1 MFALFYILCLIVTEM
16 KKYLLPEKGK
26 YPSQHHKYIGEHL
39 KSNKNRGAMGSIC
52 LRTG

>member
-1 MFALFYILCLIVTEM
+1 MFTLFFNVGIIVAEI
-16 KKYLLPEKGK
+16 KEYLLPEKGK